1 MKVYLKGSIIKSVKE
16 TFQDEN
22 TKEWVEYSKNW
33 IDAEDEIVVLN
44 SKEGFED
51 SVGKVGVIKLTLRA
65 DNKMFKVT
73 LSGFNESNR
82 MDEIE
87 NIEF

>member
-1 MKVYLKGSIIKSVKE
+1 MKVYLKGTIIKSVKE

-33 IDAEDEIVVLN
+33 IDADDEIVVLN
-44 SKEGFED
+44 SKEGFEE
-51 SVGKVGVIKLTLRA
+51 VTGKQGVIKLTLRA
-65 DNKMFKVT
+65 DAKMFKVT

>member
-44 SKEGFED
+44 SKEGFEEC
-51 SVGKVGVIKLTLRA
+51 VGKVGVIKLTLRA